1 MWHYS
6 DEIRLEIQKKS
17 KALRLFYCRS
27 SKMEIIYCKGAI
39 DTQDI
44 KFTYPKDSYK
54 DKLLLI
60 LSKVLD

>member
-6 DEIRLEIQKKS
+6 DEI

-27 SKMEIIYCKGAI
+27 SKMEIIYSKGAV

-54 DKLLLI
+54 DKLLI